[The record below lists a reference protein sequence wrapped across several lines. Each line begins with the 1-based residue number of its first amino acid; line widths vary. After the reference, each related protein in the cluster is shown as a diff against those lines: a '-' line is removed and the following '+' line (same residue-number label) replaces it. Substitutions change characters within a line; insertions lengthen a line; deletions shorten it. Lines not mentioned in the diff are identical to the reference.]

1 MSHQSKIALFGA
13 TGQVGSAIRLLRADV
28 EVIKVRMDQP
38 PEEMIRELSLLN
50 PVTII
55 NAAAFTNVDAAENLP
70 QKTLAV
76 NSAAVMTLVKFCQDN
91 NCKFIHFSSDYVF
104 SGDSHQAADENA
116 GCSPKNVYGWSKLLA
131 DQVILNSKI
140 NATIIRPSWVMS
152 PTHQN
157 FVTKILALGLERD
170 SLEVVADQIGRPTS
184 ANLLARVVIELL
196 EKKPSPPLMHVC
208 DSGEPTNWFEI
219 ARYAIKTAQ
228 QMGYI
233 GISSSDIEPVTSE
246 RYPTTAQR
254 PRNSLLD
261 CSLFD
266 RSIRLPRA
274 HWKDTVYKIVENASH
289 EWA

>member
-55 NAAAFTNVDAAENLP
+55 NAAAFTNVDAAEDLP

-184 ANLLARVVIELL
+184 ANLLARIAIELL
-196 EKKPSPPLMHVC
+196 ENKTSPPLMHVC
-208 DSGEPTNWFEI
+208 DGGEPTNWFEI

-228 QMGYI
+228 QMGYT
-233 GISSSDIEPVTSE
+233 GISSNDIEPVSSE

-261 CSLFD
+261 CALFD
-266 RSIRLPRA
+266 RSIGMPRA
-274 HWKDTVYKIVENASH
+274 HWKDTVYEIVEKASH
-289 EWA
+289 GWA